1 MAALML
7 AYGAKAQVQY
17 TQPYLSSGAKN
28 NNYRDVF
35 WMHGLNGD
43 VNSMLAL
50 SEYFGSRYAI
60 NSYVPSYIS
69 TRGIDYA
76 ANQWRMFNFARRT
89 DNFVVTHSMG
99 GLVARYYDQHYT
111 DNRFEGLI
119 TMAAPHRGSE
129 FANSFDNGRV
139 KSFFEGVTVNGTEG
153 FREALA
159 NISLITSIFYS
170 AAELVT
176 GIQDPFNQIHPAMTS
191 WLAANQSGNAVGM
204 TAMLVML
211 AQNVAPAF
219 ESLNSNNVETQL
231 KRFGAVLTSMAANHV
246 FGPQVNGVHIAKEE
260 LKYNGNMM
268 SAINNGAPFHSP
280 HTINLVSRT
289 DGNVGTKLLG
299 STISAFKLSDM
310 GESSIGKVDEA
321 MLQNFIS
328 KLVTA
333 SQECSDAYN
342 KVGKLTGLAAIW
354 KFIQLRPLAAISAIK
369 LLNERSTCRNIAA
382 AFDRQKA
389 FWNYTFEQRYQYCL
403 GNKYTTQHTETW
415 GEWVWVGSGRPTPQ
429 PGHPPYAIEG
439 QLIQDADIG
448 FVEHPF
454 VDADI
459 EKLLPPAQ
467 EQPYPGDDIPYPGD
481 GRWEWREYTRT
492 YTTTHTHPSDG
503 IVIVPS
509 QEAWSDVPKTRQIP
523 ITNVD
528 HEKVKRAPETV
539 SAFTKVFSGQYDS
552 FFRLDL
558 K

>member
-1 MAALML
+1 MAAMML
-7 AYGAKAQVQY
+7 AYGVQAQY

-50 SEYFGSRYAI
+50 SEYFGNRYAI

-69 TRGIDYA
+69 TRGIDFA
-76 ANQWRMFNFARRT
+76 ASQWRMFNFARRA

-119 TMAAPHRGSE
+119 TMAAPHCGSE

-191 WLAANQSGNAVGM
+191 WLAANQSGNAAGM
-204 TAMLVML
+204 AAMLVML

-219 ESLNSNNVETQL
+219 ASLNSDNVEEQL
-231 KRFGAVLTSMAANHV
+231 RRFGAVLTSMAANHV

-260 LKYNGNMM
+260 LKYNGNMVN
-268 SAINNGAPFHSP
+268 SINNGAPFHSA
-280 HTINLVSRT
+280 HTINLVSST

-310 GESSIGKVDEA
+310 GESSIGKVDDA
-321 MLQNFIS
+321 MLQNFID

-342 KVGKLTGLAAIW
+342 SIGKASGWIALGLIL
-354 KFIQLRPLAAISAIK
+354 QGRPFATIGAIK
-369 LLNERSTCRNIAA
+369 LLSERPTCRNIAA

-389 FWNYTFEQRYQYCL
+389 FWNYTFESRYQACL
-403 GNKYTTQHTETW
+403 GNKYTTTVTETYY
-415 GEWVWVGSGRPTPQ
+415 ERVWVDDFPGNKPRPGAGLQ
-429 PGHPPYAIEG
+429 PVGPGPIDFIEDP
-439 QLIQDADIG
+439 II
-448 FVEHPF
+448 
-454 VDADI
+454 
-459 EKLLPPAQ
+459 
-467 EQPYPGDDIPYPGD
+467 GDDRPGSEN
-481 GRWEWREYTRT
+481 GHWEYVARTHTVTRT
-492 YTTTHTHPSDG
+492 QTHPSDG

-509 QEAWSDVPKTRQIP
+509 QKAWNASRTVEIKD
-523 ITNVD
+523 VD
-528 HEKVKRAPETV
+528 HEKVKRSPNTRDVFIEIFAGKYGKFFETP
-539 SAFTKVFSGQYDS
+539 
-552 FFRLDL
+552 RR
-558 K
+558 

>member
-1 MAALML
+1 MRTLKTIILMAALLL

-69 TRGIDYA
+69 TRGIDFA
-76 ANQWRMFNFARRT
+76 ASQWRMFNFARRT

-204 TAMLVML
+204 AAMLVLL

-219 ESLNSNNVETQL
+219 ESLNSNNVEAQL

-260 LKYNGNMM
+260 LKYNGNMV

-310 GESSIGKVDEA
+310 GASSIGKVDEA

-389 FWNYTFEQRYQYCL
+389 FWSSSFESRYQACL
-403 GNKYTTQHTETW
+403 GNKYTTTTTETYY
-415 GEWVWVGSGRPTPQ
+415 ERVWVEDGPGHGPSKPIPAIEVAPIDFIEDPIIDQ
-429 PGHPPYAIEG
+429 PGIDRE
-439 QLIQDADIG
+439 IG
-448 FVEHPF
+448 STGH
-454 VDADI
+454 
-459 EKLLPPAQ
+459 
-467 EQPYPGDDIPYPGD
+467 
-481 GRWEWREYTRT
+481 WELVPRTRT
-492 YTTTHTHPSDG
+492 VTRTHTHPSDG

-509 QEAWSDVPKTRQIP
+509 QEAWKASYTIP
-523 ITNVD
+523 IYDAD
-528 HEKVKRAPETV
+528 HEKVKRSPNTTAIITKILDGNYDRFFET
-539 SAFTKVFSGQYDS
+539 S
-552 FFRLDL
+552 RR
-558 K
+558 